1 MAGNGIRVVARI
13 KAQPDKIEKV
23 RELLVGLI
31 EPTRREAGCLAYE
44 LLQNTE
50 DATDFTFVE
59 EWTSIEALEAHFATE
74 HLRNAQRLM
83 PEVAAEA
90 PDIRTYVLVG

>member
-1 MAGNGIRVVARI
+1 MTENGIRVVARI
-13 KAQPDKIEKV
+13 KAQPDKIDAV

-31 EPTRREAGCLAYE
+31 GPTRKEAGCIAYE
-44 LLQNTE
+44 LLQNTA
-50 DATDFTFVE
+50 DPTDFTFVE
-59 EWTSIEALEAHFATE
+59 EWTSMEALEAHFATA

-83 PEVAAEA
+83 PEVAAEE